1 MPKNRND
8 LSVQRLDAKTL
19 LYRDDLFPFLG
30 GGNKARKMMALDPSL
45 RRGGYNAIVTTGGI
59 QSNHCRATALYCQ
72 KYSLK
77 CTLVLHGNEEEF
89 HDQLGNAKIIRNTGS
104 ELVFCDAEEISQAMD
119 VAMSTYLSLGDRPY
133 YLFGGGHTLEGGR
146 AYIEEIEK
154 LAKTGIEME
163 RIFVPSGTGSTHA
176 GILAGISKCGLDTEV
191 IGISV
196 GRTKQRGEAAV
207 SEFYKRLCTSY
218 DIPSTGKIIVD
229 DRFLCGGYQKFNAEI
244 EAISKSSMFKYDL
257 PLDTTYTGKAF
268 YGMQQILKENPA
280 IGNVMFWYTG
290 GIYNYFAK

>member
-1 MPKNRND
+1 MSENEID
-8 LSVQRLDAKTL
+8 FMVQSLDENVL
-19 LYRDDLFPFLG
+19 LYRDDRFPFLG

-45 RRGGYNAIVTTGGI
+45 RRGAYNALVTTGGI

-72 KYSLK
+72 KNGLK
-77 CTLVLHGNEEEF
+77 CTLVLHGNEKEF
-89 HDQLGNAKIIRNTGS
+89 YGQLGNAKIIRTTAS
-104 ELVFCDAEEISQAMD
+104 ELIFCDADGISQAMD
-119 VAMSTYLSLGDRPY
+119 AAVEAYQNRGDRPY
-133 YLFGGGHTLEGGR
+133 YLQGGGHTLEGGR

-154 LAKTGIEME
+154 LKLAGIELD

-196 GRTKQRGEAAV
+196 GRTRERGERAV
-207 SEFYKRLCTSY
+207 SEFYNKLCEAS
-218 DIPSTGKIIVD
+218 DISSTGKVTVD
-229 DRFLCGGYQKFNAEI
+229 DRFLCGGYQKFNDAI
-244 EAISKSSMFKYDL
+244 ETISNNSMSEYGI

-268 YGMQQILKENPA
+268 YGMLQILKENPPA
-280 IGNVMFWYTG
+280 GKVLFWYTG